1 MRCSIIVCAA
11 GAAATFMLVGAQA
24 NAADFSAKFSGFEEV
39 PAAILSAGRATLDL
53 DLNRHARTLGFRLTY
68 AGLSSPVTQA
78 HIHFGR
84 EHVNGGIMVFF
95 CSNLP
100 NPPPGTQTCPPNG
113 GTVTGTITAAN
124 VLALPLQNVPAGD
137 FDALVAALRSDS
149 AYGNIHTTNFQAG
162 EIRGQIEKGGRD
174 DDGTLSE

>member
-1 MRCSIIVCAA
+1 MRCNIIVCAA
-11 GAAATFMLVGAQA
+11 GAAATFMLVGSQA

-124 VLALPLQNVPAGD
+124 VLA
-137 FDALVAALRSDS
+137 
-149 AYGNIHTTNFQAG
+149 
-162 EIRGQIEKGGRD
+162 IRGQIEKGGRD
-174 DDGTLSE
+174 DD

>member
-1 MRCSIIVCAA
+1 MRCNIIVCAA
-11 GAAATFMLVGAQA
+11 GAAATFMLVGSQA

-95 CSNLP
+95 CSNLANP
-100 NPPPGTQTCPPNG
+100 PPPPGTR
-113 GTVTGTITAAN
+113 
-124 VLALPLQNVPAGD
+124 LARRMVE
-137 FDALVAALRSDS
+137 R
-149 AYGNIHTTNFQAG
+149 
-162 EIRGQIEKGGRD
+162 
-174 DDGTLSE
+174 